1 MTDILLVGDIHGDS
15 PAVDRAFLA
24 ASHRDVQ
31 HVVFMGDVG
40 VGWEGTTNDFIMH
53 AIASSAY
60 AYGMHA
66 YVLLGNHENWDL
78 IEPIRFAFRDNPSIT
93 LLNRSGVFWIDDN
106 PIAYQAGG
114 CSIDQYGRQPG
125 RSWWWQEL
133 PTEADYA
140 ELEDTVFAV
149 HGANYIIDLFLA
161 HDSAVPPPMRLTEL
175 PPELEAQCQQSRNIV
190 CRGAQYSGARLLVH
204 GHFHHAY
211 DPIGTHYGFKQM
223 GLANNDG
230 HPPKGMAIINLETLA
245 HTWI

>member
-15 PAVDRAFLA
+15 HAVDRAFLA
-24 ASHRDVQ
+24 ACHRGVHD
-31 HVVFMGDVG
+31 VVFMGDVG

-53 AIASSAY
+53 AIASSAH

-66 YVLLGNHENWDL
+66 HVLLGNHENWDL
-78 IEPIRFAFRDNPSIT
+78 IEPIRFAFRDHPSIT
-93 LLNRSGVFWIDDN
+93 LLDRSGVLWIDGH

-114 CSIDQYGRQPG
+114 CSIDQYGRIPG

-133 PTEADYA
+133 PTENDLQHLMA
-140 ELEDTVFAV
+140 EAGDL
-149 HGANYIIDLFLA
+149 IISLFLA

-175 PPELEAQCQQSRNIV
+175 PPDLEAQCQQSRDIV
-190 CRGAQYSGARLLVH
+190 RRGVMFTGAELLVH
-204 GHFHHAY
+204 GHFHYAY
-211 DPIGTHYGFKQM
+211 DPLPVGEHHFGVWKQM

-230 HPPKGMAIINLETLA
+230 HPPKGMAIINLDTLA